1 MKSYIKILCKSSKI
15 TRCTYFVQYEKLSI
29 YISPSNLL
37 IKLSGKKKKTLDFHG
52 GVSQI
57 FGPTLHAIIHGHQRH
72 ILLIRERHFYI
83 TEQNRALPPF
93 HCTGTA
99 QYQTCLKR
107 ISQTRYC
114 GKFNKSQ
121 SLPE

>member
-1 MKSYIKILCKSSKI
+1 MRSGCR
-15 TRCTYFVQYEKLSI
+15 T
-29 YISPSNLL
+29 ISPSNLL

>member
-1 MKSYIKILCKSSKI
+1 MRSGCR
-15 TRCTYFVQYEKLSI
+15 T
-29 YISPSNLL
+29 ISPSNLL

-83 TEQNRALPPF
+83 TEQ
-93 HCTGTA
+93 
-99 QYQTCLKR
+99 
-107 ISQTRYC
+107 S
-114 GKFNKSQ
+114 SS
-121 SLPE
+121 SLPLHWHGTVSNLSEKNFSNKILWKI